1 MRKKLRKSQR
11 RAALDLLRRARKA
24 RNCELESVAQEQ
36 APRAQSSNRRQVHAT
51 CMSIALIRG
60 KMGRPENWKCVCCGH
75 SSRGD
80 TERQIL

>member
-36 APRAQSSNRRQVHAT
+36 LHGPNPP
-51 CMSIALIRG
+51 IDG
-60 KMGRPENWKCVCCGH
+60 KSMR
-75 SSRGD
+75 
-80 TERQIL
+80 LA